1 MGIFF
6 FFLFYVYMHDDRPI
20 LTSFRYKS
28 QPGLLPLIPFFPF
41 ALSRRSHF
49 ATFGPEHPEFW
60 FQLLYYYAY
69 FLHPH
74 SFSAPIQAPFPP
86 LLSYSQ
92 PLYFSKTYF
101 SSGPIARFF
110 ASKLASHLF
119 SGRACQ
125 QMSNFFNSLILFLS
139 SIVNISFICV
149 PPYVCVL
156 RSQHSGVSIAPIPA
170 RKVPT
175 APCPVLSLSNR
186 DAYYF
191 WRFHQRWVY
200 TKFLLVDPLSAVF
213 PLLVFGQSSGKK
225 FVWSGLFQLHFT
237 MSKWVPT
244 ITLCSSSLHIL
255 RPGRLS
261 RPLLFSNDQE
271 PIEISPHTHFRLVV
285 WLLDRQSL
293 KLRILRFCLRFLP
306 EPPPSL

>member
-1 MGIFF
+1 MGIPFS
-6 FFLFYVYMHDDRPI
+6 FLFFSSYFTSMRNPLSDDRPT

-28 QPGLLPLIPFFPF
+28 QPGLLPLILFFRF

-49 ATFGPEHPEFW
+49 ATFGPDHPEFW

-86 LLSYSQ
+86 LLSYSR

-119 SGRACQ
+119 SGRACE

-149 PPYVCVL
+149 
-156 RSQHSGVSIAPIPA
+156 
-170 RKVPT
+170 
-175 APCPVLSLSNR
+175 
-186 DAYYF
+186 
-191 WRFHQRWVY
+191 
-200 TKFLLVDPLSAVF
+200 
-213 PLLVFGQSSGKK
+213 
-225 FVWSGLFQLHFT
+225 
-237 MSKWVPT
+237 
-244 ITLCSSSLHIL
+244 
-255 RPGRLS
+255 
-261 RPLLFSNDQE
+261 
-271 PIEISPHTHFRLVV
+271 
-285 WLLDRQSL
+285 
-293 KLRILRFCLRFLP
+293 LP
-306 EPPPSL
+306 